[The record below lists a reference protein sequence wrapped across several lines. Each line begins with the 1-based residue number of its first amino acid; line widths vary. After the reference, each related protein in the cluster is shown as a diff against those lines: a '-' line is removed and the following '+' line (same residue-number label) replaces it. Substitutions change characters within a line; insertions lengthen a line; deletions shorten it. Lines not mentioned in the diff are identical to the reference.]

1 MPVKPAPTRLGRD
14 SIVGLAVIGAVAV
27 IIVWGFLGKP
37 KPFAGEHSVWAVFQ
51 NAATFAKFDRE
62 VRVGGAN
69 VGTVGAVQRHG
80 DYALVQLNFATS
92 VGTIHSDATAAIRPH
107 TLFDGNSYIELWPG
121 SPEASPLGNRPIPL
135 SQTANYVSIDEA
147 LRFATAP
154 TRHALQSAAR
164 NLSSSLRPP
173 ETSALRSSF
182 GGAPQLFRQLEP
194 AAVAFGGPT
203 QTELAGSIRGFAS
216 TTSALARAQASYGP
230 LLRATAA
237 TIRAFRTGNDAPL
250 ERSLAEFPTTLAAA
264 DSGGQALSRTIA
276 HLEPVATALTP
287 AVQELTPTLTQ
298 ARPVLHKARP
308 ILSASV
314 PFIATLRATLSAG
327 QAAAQPATRLTREL
341 GTTLKHIRASLLPLF
356 DSRNNLGLPIYR
368 ALLSFAS
375 SAAGT
380 LATVQTPAQSGNNG
394 PGHLWHVFARTPAGS
409 GLPCSAYNNAQLS
422 ALLLTL
428 SLCVP

>member
-1 MPVKPAPTRLGRD
+1 
-14 SIVGLAVIGAVAV
+14 
-27 IIVWGFLGKP
+27 
-37 KPFAGEHSVWAVFQ
+37 VFR

-69 VGTVGAVQRHG
+69 VGTVGAVHRDG
-80 DYALVQLNFATS
+80 NYALLQLNFTTS
-92 VGTIHSDATAAIRPH
+92 IGTIHADATASIRPH
-107 TLFDGNSYIELWPG
+107 TLFDGSSYVELWPG
-121 SPEASPLGNRPIPL
+121 SPEAPPLGDRPIPL
-135 SQTANYVSIDEA
+135 SRTTNYVSIDES
-147 LRFATAP
+147 LRFANTP
-154 TRHALQSAAR
+154 TRYALQSAAR
-164 NLSSSLRPP
+164 DLSSSLRPP

-182 GGAPQLFRQLEP
+182 AGAPELFRQLEP

-230 LLRATAA
+230 LLRSTAA
-237 TIRAFRTGNDAPL
+237 TIRAIQTNNDAPL
-250 ERSLAEFPTTLAAA
+250 RRSLAEFPVTLAAA

-276 HLEPVATALTP
+276 HLEPVARALTP
-287 AVQELTPTLTQ
+287 AVRELTPTLTE

-308 ILSASV
+308 ILSAAL

-327 QAAAQPATRLTREL
+327 QAAAQPATRLTSEL
-341 GTTLKHIRASLLPLF
+341 GTTLDHVAGSLVPLF
-356 DSRNNLGLPIYR
+356 ESRNNLGLPIYR

-380 LATVQTPAQSGNNG
+380 LGSVQTPAQSGNNG

-422 ALLLTL
+422 SLLLSL